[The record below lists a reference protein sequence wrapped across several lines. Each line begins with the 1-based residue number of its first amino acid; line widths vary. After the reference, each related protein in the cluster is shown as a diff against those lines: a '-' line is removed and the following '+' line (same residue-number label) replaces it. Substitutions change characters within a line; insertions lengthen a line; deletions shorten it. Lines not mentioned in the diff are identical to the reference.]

1 MMEAEFLSK
10 TLVGDVYSEGIPFL
24 NLNRDISCFEVV
36 RGFCQSMQAS
46 ALI

>member
-1 MMEAEFLSK
+1 MMQADFLSK
-10 TLVGDVYSEGIPFL
+10 TLVEAFIQKVSVF

-46 ALI
+46 ARM